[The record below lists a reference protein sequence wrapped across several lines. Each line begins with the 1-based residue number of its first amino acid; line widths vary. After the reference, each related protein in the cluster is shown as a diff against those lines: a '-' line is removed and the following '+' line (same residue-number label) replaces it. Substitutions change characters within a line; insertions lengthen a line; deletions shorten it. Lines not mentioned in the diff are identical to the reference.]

1 VVDAGSFA
9 AAAKSLGQTR
19 AAVSKQIA
27 ALEER
32 IGAQLL
38 NRTTRSMH
46 LTEIGSEFYARCAR
60 IAEEALEAERAVAS
74 LQGAPRG
81 LLRIAAPLTF
91 GRRYLAPLVAPF
103 LEAHPDISIDLVLD
117 DAPADVA
124 HEGFD
129 LAIRIAPRT
138 DSSLMAR
145 RLADSAHVV
154 CGTPVYF
161 ERHGVPELPDALRSH
176 RCLLYSSLPTPRLW
190 RFRDGKT
197 VRVKG
202 PFQVNH
208 GESLRRAV
216 VDGLGVAYLPR
227 FIVGDDLDDGR
238 LRPVLEDWAWSAQ
251 KVFAV
256 APRNRNLTP
265 KVRAFLEML
274 EGHFRPVPP
283 WERQVARSEAQP
295 SEAHQEVA
303 RSEAQPSEA
312 HQAGR

>member
-1 VVDAGSFA
+1 MLQVQQMVLFARVVDAGSFA
-9 AAAKSLGQTR
+9 AAAKALGQTR

-27 ALEER
+27 SLEQR

-46 LTEIGSEFYARCAR
+46 LTEIGAEFYTRCAR
-60 IAEEALEAERAVAS
+60 IAAEAEEAERAVAS

-103 LEAHPDISIDLVLD
+103 LAAHPEIAIDLVLD
-117 DAPADVA
+117 DKPADVA
-124 HEGFD
+124 REGFD
-129 LAIRIAPRT
+129 VAIRIAPRT

-154 CGTPVYF
+154 CGTPGYF
-161 ERHGVPELPDALRSH
+161 EREGVPATPDDLRRH
-176 RCLLYSSLPTPRLW
+176 CCLIYSSLPTPRLW

-197 VRVKG
+197 VAVKG
-202 PFQVNH
+202 AFSVNH

-216 VDGLGVAYLPR
+216 VDGLGIAYLPR
-227 FIVGDDLDDGR
+227 FIVGADLEVGR
-238 LRPVLEDWAWSAQ
+238 LRAVLEDWAWSAQ

-256 APRNRNLTP
+256 VPRNRNLTP

-274 EGHFRPVPP
+274 EAHFSPLPP
-283 WERQVARSEAQP
+283 WERAAP
-295 SEAHQEVA
+295 
-303 RSEAQPSEA
+303 
-312 HQAGR
+312 GRPA

>member
-1 VVDAGSFA
+1 MILFARVVDAGSFA

-46 LTEIGSEFYARCAR
+46 LTEIGADFYTRCAR
-60 IAEEALEAERAVAS
+60 IAEEAEEAERAVAS

-103 LEAHPDISIDLVLD
+103 LSSHPEIAIDLVLD
-117 DAPADVA
+117 DAPADLA
-124 HEGFD
+124 REGFD
-129 LAIRIAPRT
+129 LAIRVAART
-138 DSSLMAR
+138 DSSLVAR

-154 CGTPVYF
+154 CGTPEYF
-161 ERHGVPELPDALRSH
+161 ERAGVPDSPDALREH
-176 RCLLYSSLPTPRLW
+176 RCLLYGSLPTPRLW
-190 RFRDGKT
+190 RFREGKT
-197 VRVKG
+197 VRVTG
-202 PFQVNH
+202 PFTVNH
-208 GESLRRAV
+208 GESLRRAL

-227 FIVGDDLDDGR
+227 FIVGDDLESGR
-238 LRPVLEDWAWSAQ
+238 LRAVLEDWAWSAQ

-256 APRNRNLTP
+256 VPRQRNLTP
-265 KVRAFLEML
+265 KVRLFLEVL
-274 EGHFRPVPP
+274 ESHFQPVAP
-283 WERQVARSEAQP
+283 WERAP
-295 SEAHQEVA
+295 
-303 RSEAQPSEA
+303 
-312 HQAGR
+312 GRRT